1 MCRNPALMMDPPKKM
16 HLAPHP
22 FRYFPV
28 TDAEDSCSGDQ
39 CSCTVDGESYTV
51 DQGRVQLETT
61 SSSESKD
68 MMPAAGEG
76 FGLHL
81 VNCSTN
87 TLGGQMSTATLE
99 GYFETKL
106 GDMSSYDSFMG
117 N

>member
-1 MCRNPALMMDPPKKM
+1 MQKSPLRMCRNPALMMDPPKKM

-76 FGLHL
+76 RALAHVAIHKPVLLAALDAAMEVAAVGI
-81 VNCSTN
+81 VASRR
-87 TLGGQMSTATLE
+87 
-99 GYFETKL
+99 
-106 GDMSSYDSFMG
+106 
-117 N
+117 